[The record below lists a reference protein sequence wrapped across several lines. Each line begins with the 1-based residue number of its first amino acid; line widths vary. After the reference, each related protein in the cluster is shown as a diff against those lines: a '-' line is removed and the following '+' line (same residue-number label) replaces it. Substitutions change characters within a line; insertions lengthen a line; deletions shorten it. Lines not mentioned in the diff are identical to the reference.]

1 MPNANF
7 VELRHGEVQGTV
19 KVCTAHPDRLGPPK
33 RGRSYV
39 GYYVS
44 YVYRANLYIRNTL
57 RHRTGAISEGRAKC
71 DGTNRRGQG
80 HCKAGAP

>member
-1 MPNANF
+1 MAKF
-7 VELRHGEVQGTV
+7 VIASAQF
-19 KVCTAHPDRLGPPK
+19 RLGPGPDNP
-33 RGRSYV
+33 GSPASDIHIV

-44 YVYRANLYIRNTL
+44 YVYRANLYIRNTP